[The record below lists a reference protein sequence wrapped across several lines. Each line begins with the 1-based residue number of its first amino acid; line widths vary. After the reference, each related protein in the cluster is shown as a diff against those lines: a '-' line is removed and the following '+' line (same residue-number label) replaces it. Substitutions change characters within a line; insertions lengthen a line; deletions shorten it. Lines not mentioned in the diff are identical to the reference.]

1 MAWRKP
7 TQEDLVARLSQ
18 TEISAFARAST
29 FETDAFAS
37 QSGFTADT
45 VDGILAQSAAFA
57 RDAIRSGG
65 RCRLS
70 PVDGTIPEGLFRP
83 VLAIAVVDLLNRF
96 SIAPTDARRE
106 AAKAAEDHL
115 KDIAAG
121 RIVPE
126 SFDAEGGEEAK
137 SAGPMADEGPV
148 RTLGGGLW

>member
-29 FETDAFAS
+29 FETDA
-37 QSGFTADT
+37 ADG
-45 VDGILAQSAAFA
+45 VLAQTAAFA
-57 RDAIRSGG
+57 RDAMRSGG

-70 PVDGTIPEGLFRP
+70 PTDGEIPDGLFRP
-83 VLAIAVVDLLNRF
+83 VLAIAILDLLNRF
-96 SIAPTDARRE
+96 NVHPTEARRE
-106 AAKAAEDHL
+106 AARAAEDYL
-115 KDIAAG
+115 KEIAAG

>member
-7 TQEDLVARLSQ
+7 TQEDLTVRLSQ
-18 TEISAFARAST
+18 D
-29 FETDAFAS
+29 ETDAFAS

-70 PVDGTIPEGLFRP
+70 PMDGTIPEGLFRP
-83 VLAIAVVDLLNRF
+83 VLAIAILDLLNRL
-96 SIAPTDARRE
+96 SIAPTDARRD
-106 AAKAAEDHL
+106 AAKAAEDYL

>member
-29 FETDAFAS
+29 FETDA
-37 QSGFTADT
+37 ADG
-45 VDGILAQSAAFA
+45 VLAQSAAFA
-57 RDAIRSGG
+57 RDAMRSGG

-70 PVDGTIPEGLFRP
+70 PTDGEIPDGLFRP
-83 VLAIAVVDLLNRF
+83 VLAIAILDLLNRF
-96 SIAPTDARRE
+96 NVHPTEARRE
-106 AAKAAEDHL
+106 AARAAEDYL
-115 KDIAAG
+115 KEIAAG

>member
-7 TQEDLVARLSQ
+7 TQEDLTVRLSQ
-18 TEISAFARAST
+18 TEISAFTRAST
-29 FETDAFAS
+29 FETDA
-37 QSGFTADT
+37 ADGVLT
-45 VDGILAQSAAFA
+45 QTAAFA
-57 RDAIRSGG
+57 RDAMRSGG

-70 PVDGTIPEGLFRP
+70 PTDGEIPEGLFRP
-83 VLAIAVVDLLNRF
+83 VLAIAILDLLNRF
-96 SIAPTDARRE
+96 NAHPTEARRE
-106 AAKAAEDHL
+106 AARAAEDYL

-126 SFDAEGGEEAK
+126 SFDANGGEEPK

>member
-29 FETDAFAS
+29 FETDAAE
-37 QSGFTADT
+37 G
-45 VDGILAQSAAFA
+45 VLAQTAAFA
-57 RDAIRSGG
+57 RDAMRSGG

-70 PVDGTIPEGLFRP
+70 PTDGEIPDGLFRP
-83 VLAIAVVDLLNRF
+83 VLAIAILDLLNRF
-96 SIAPTDARRE
+96 HVHPTEARRE
-106 AAKAAEDHL
+106 AARAAEDYL
-115 KDIAAG
+115 KEISAG

>member
-18 TEISAFARAST
+18 TEISAFTRAST
-29 FETDAFAS
+29 FETDA
-37 QSGFTADT
+37 ADG
-45 VDGILAQSAAFA
+45 VLAQSAAFA
-57 RDAIRSGG
+57 REAIRSGG

-70 PVDGTIPEGLFRP
+70 PTDGEIPEGLFRP
-83 VLAIAVVDLLNRF
+83 VLAIAILDLLNRF
-96 SIAPTDARRE
+96 NAHPNEARRE
-106 AAKAAEDHL
+106 AARAAEDYL
-115 KDIAAG
+115 RDVSTG

-126 SFDAEGGEEAK
+126 SFDADGGEEAK

>member
-29 FETDAFAS
+29 FETDAVE
-37 QSGFTADT
+37 G
-45 VDGILAQSAAFA
+45 VLAQTAAFA
-57 RDAIRSGG
+57 RDAMRSGG

-70 PVDGTIPEGLFRP
+70 PTDGEIPDGLFRP
-83 VLAIAVVDLLNRF
+83 VLAIAILDLLNRF
-96 SIAPTDARRE
+96 NVHPTEARRE
-106 AAKAAEDHL
+106 AARAAEDYL
-115 KDIAAG
+115 KEIAAG

>member
-18 TEISAFARAST
+18 TEISAFTRAST
-29 FETDAFAS
+29 FETDA
-37 QSGFTADT
+37 ADG
-45 VDGILAQSAAFA
+45 VLAQSAAFA

-70 PVDGTIPEGLFRP
+70 PTDGEIPDGLFRP
-83 VLAIAVVDLLNRF
+83 VLAIAILDLLNRF
-96 SIAPTDARRE
+96 NVHPTEARRE
-106 AAKAAEDHL
+106 AARAAEDYL
-115 KDIAAG
+115 KEIAAG

>member
-7 TQEDLVARLSQ
+7 TQEDIVARRSQ

-29 FETDAFAS
+29 FETDA
-37 QSGFTADT
+37 ADG
-45 VDGILAQSAAFA
+45 VLAQTAAFA
-57 RDAIRSGG
+57 RDAVRSGG

-70 PVDGTIPEGLFRP
+70 PTDGEIPDGLFRP
-83 VLAIAVVDLLNRF
+83 VLAIAILDRLNRF
-96 SIAPTDARRE
+96 NGHPTEARRE
-106 AAKAAEDHL
+106 AARAAEDYL
-115 KDIAAG
+115 KEIAAG

>member
-7 TQEDLVARLSQ
+7 TQDDLTARLSQ
-18 TEISAFARAST
+18 DEL
-29 FETDAFAS
+29 DAFAAS
-37 QSGFTADT
+37 AGFSSDV
-45 VDGILAQSAAFA
+45 VDGVLAQSAAFA

-83 VLAIAVVDLLNRF
+83 VLAIAILDLLNRL
-96 SIAPTDARRE
+96 SIAPTDARRD
-106 AAKAAEDHL
+106 AAKAAEDYL

-126 SFDAEGGEEAK
+126 DYTADDAVESKG
-137 SAGPMADEGPV
+137 AGPLADDGPR
-148 RTLGGGLW
+148 RTLGGGIW

>member
-7 TQEDLVARLSQ
+7 TQEDLAVRLSQ
-18 TEISAFARAST
+18 D
-29 FETDAFAS
+29 ETDAFAS
-37 QSGFTADT
+37 QSGFPTDT
-45 VDGILAQSAAFA
+45 VDGIIAQSAAFA

-65 RCRLS
+65 RCSLS

-83 VLAIAVVDLLNRF
+83 VLAIAIIDLLNRF

-126 SFDAEGGEEAK
+126 DYAADDAVESKG
-137 SAGPMADEGPV
+137 AGPLADDGPI

>member
-7 TQEDLVARLSQ
+7 TQEDLAVRLSQ
-18 TEISAFARAST
+18 D
-29 FETDAFAS
+29 ETDAFAS

-83 VLAIAVVDLLNRF
+83 VLAIAILDLLNRL
-96 SIAPTDARRE
+96 SIAPTDARRD
-106 AAKAAEDHL
+106 AAKAAEDYL

>member
-7 TQEDLVARLSQ
+7 TQEDLTVRLSQ
-18 TEISAFARAST
+18 D
-29 FETDAFAS
+29 ETDAFAS
-37 QSGFTADT
+37 QSGFPADT
-45 VDGILAQSAAFA
+45 VDGIIAQSAAFA

-70 PVDGTIPEGLFRP
+70 PTDGEIPDGLFRP
-83 VLAIAVVDLLNRF
+83 VIAIAILDLLNR
-96 SIAPTDARRE
+96 INANPNEARRE
-106 AAKAAEDHL
+106 AARAAEDYL

>member
-29 FETDAFAS
+29 FETDAAE
-37 QSGFTADT
+37 G
-45 VDGILAQSAAFA
+45 VLAQSAAFA
-57 RDAIRSGG
+57 RDAMRSGG

-70 PVDGTIPEGLFRP
+70 PTDGEIPDGLFRP
-83 VLAIAVVDLLNRF
+83 VIAIAILDLLNRF
-96 SIAPTDARRE
+96 NVHPNEARRE
-106 AAKAAEDHL
+106 AARAAEDYL
-115 KDIAAG
+115 KEIAAG

>member
-29 FETDAFAS
+29 FETDAAE
-37 QSGFTADT
+37 G
-45 VDGILAQSAAFA
+45 VLAQTAAFA
-57 RDAIRSGG
+57 RDAMRSGG

-70 PVDGTIPEGLFRP
+70 PTDGEIPDGLFRP
-83 VLAIAVVDLLNRF
+83 VLAIAILDLLNRF
-96 SIAPTDARRE
+96 NVHPTEARRE
-106 AAKAAEDHL
+106 AARAAEDYL
-115 KDIAAG
+115 KEIAAG